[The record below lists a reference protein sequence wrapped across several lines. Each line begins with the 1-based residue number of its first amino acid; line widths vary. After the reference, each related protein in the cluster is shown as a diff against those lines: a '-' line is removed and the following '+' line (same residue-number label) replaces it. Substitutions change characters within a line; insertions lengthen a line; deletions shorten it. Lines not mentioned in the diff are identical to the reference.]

1 MRIEQIRTS
10 EANGRARV
18 CAAVVW
24 EDSDRPAQEIYF
36 ETPTTF
42 AEALTTDHDAFVLG
56 AVMPAYWHNE
66 RRLAVAGSLCP
77 VLHDGLRVAMAL
89 LREWRG
95 LARPPLIVEGTPRT
109 VVSRTPDRAGSF
121 FSGGIDALATLRGNR
136 LHYPRDHPASIRD
149 GIIVYGLEVE
159 QPEAFEKVLD
169 NLAPI
174 ARDADVTLIPV
185 YTNVRALEPSWIFW
199 HEVSLGSICA
209 AIAHALKRRLTLAY
223 LGSSADIPHLD
234 PPTGTH
240 PLLDSNYTSGD
251 LTFRHDGIALSRL
264 SKARLVADWP
274 IALDHL
280 RVCNKVGAYRRG
292 ALNCGRCEKCVRTQL
307 ALLCAGALDR
317 TSAFQSVD
325 LSEAAVGA
333 AIFSESAY
341 RSYQELIEP
350 LRAIG
355 RGDLA
360 RLAARKVAR
369 SRGRDWRVH
378 LARIDSRYL
387 GGNLSRIKRALS

>member
-1 MRIEQIRTS
+1 
-10 EANGRARV
+10 
-18 CAAVVW
+18 
-24 EDSDRPAQEIYF
+24 
-36 ETPTTF
+36 
-42 AEALTTDHDAFVLG
+42 
-56 AVMPAYWHNE
+56 
-66 RRLAVAGSLCP
+66 
-77 VLHDGLRVAMAL
+77 MAL

-95 LARPPLIVEGTPRT
+95 LARPPLIVEATPRT

-121 FSGGIDALATLRGNR
+121 LSGGIDALATLRGNR

-251 LTFRHDGIALSRL
+251 LT
-264 SKARLVADWP
+264 
-274 IALDHL
+274 
-280 RVCNKVGAYRRG
+280 RRG